1 MSSIQQSTETT
12 VSLQI
17 AAKYL
22 AYAIETMIADD
33 SMRPLNV
40 DTTITDANGTHTV
53 FHINLDP
60 QDAEHGDMV
69 VSSNLDDLTDDELLL
84 LAGNALAL
92 YNAVTETFDD
102 SSNEENEQ

>member
-53 FHINLDP
+53 FHINLGP

-69 VSSNLDDLTDDELLL
+69 VSSNLDDLPDDELLL

>member
-12 VSLQI
+12 VSLQTP
-17 AAKYL
+17 AKYL
-22 AYAIETMIADD
+22 AYAIKTMIADD

-60 QDAEHGDMV
+60 QDVEHGDMV
-69 VSSNLDDLTDDELLL
+69 VSSDLDDLTDGELLL